1 MELNIETSKNLQDN
15 KDKEVDNFINE
26 LKDSLE
32 KDNSQINKNRNE
44 LYGLSTEEI
53 YLQSKVSSLA
63 LENLIKYK
71 EKRVDDYLIAKLID
85 ALDKMDKNI
94 QKKWNLQSR
103 LYLTDAEDK
112 LYGEKIDLIYDAY
125 YELDTLADLNNVEL
139 LSKLKKSINNHIK
152 VNLNDICQKQNLNK
166 EEENM
171 VLEDAKIEI
180 NKLVD
185 NFAEKYLNNNTRDM
199 VANFQN
205 KWDEAYN
212 NRDYDTA
219 NFFAGQIRRMYST
232 GLFKDDA
239 LRDRN
244 MRTIYIDDILDEKRE
259 NGENVEITELEEKVI
274 DEHIAK
280 FGYSSGISI

>member
-32 KDNSQINKNRNE
+32 KNNSQINKNANE
-44 LYGLSTEEI
+44 LYGLSIEEI

-71 EKRVDDYLIAKLID
+71 EKRVDDYLIAKLSD

-94 QKKWNLQSR
+94 QKKWNLPSG

-112 LYGEKIDLIYDAY
+112 LYGEKVDLIYDAY
-125 YELDTLADLNNVEL
+125 YELDTLADLNNAEL

-152 VNLNDICQKQNLNK
+152 VNLNGICQKYNLNK
-166 EEENM
+166 KQENRI
-171 VLEDAKIEI
+171 LEDAKIEV

-205 KWDEAYN
+205 KWDEAFKN
-212 NRDYDTA
+212 KDYDTA

-232 GLFKDDA
+232 GLFKDNA

-280 FGYSSGISI
+280 YGYSNGISI

>member
-1 MELNIETSKNLQDN
+1 MELNIETSKNLQYN

-32 KDNSQINKNRNE
+32 KDNSQINKNENE

-71 EKRVDDYLIAKLID
+71 EKRVDDYLIAKLSE

-94 QKKWNLQSR
+94 QKKWNLQSG

-112 LYGEKIDLIYDAY
+112 LYGEKVDLIYDAY
-125 YELDTLADLNNVEL
+125 YELDTLADLNNAEL

-152 VNLNDICQKQNLNK
+152 VNLNEICQKQNLNK
-166 EEENM
+166 EQENM
-171 VLEDAKIEI
+171 ILEDAKIEV

-185 NFAEKYLNNNTRDM
+185 NFAKKYLNNNTRDM

-212 NRDYDTA
+212 NKDYDTA

>member
-32 KDNSQINKNRNE
+32 KDNSQINKNGNE

-71 EKRVDDYLIAKLID
+71 EKRVDDYLITKLSD

-94 QKKWNLQSR
+94 QKKWNLQSG

-112 LYGEKIDLIYDAY
+112 LYGEKVDLIYDAY

-152 VNLNDICQKQNLNK
+152 VNLNEICQKQNLNK

-171 VLEDAKIEI
+171 ILEDAKIEV

-212 NRDYDTA
+212 NKDYDTA
-219 NFFAGQIRRMYST
+219 NFFAGQIRRMYNT
-232 GLFKDDA
+232 GLFKDDD

-259 NGENVEITELEEKVI
+259 NGENVGITELEEKVI

-280 FGYSSGISI
+280 FGYTN